1 MEGFILKSGRGGKRE
16 GSGRP
21 KGEPT
26 KVVRIPERIRD
37 VQVFV
42 TEIEGLRDRWRDEL
56 SRYPVDSRWLKKCR
70 ALLDELDG
78 ICNKNL
84 K

>member
-1 MEGFILKSGRGGKRE
+1 MKGFVLKSGRGGKRE

-26 KVVRIPERIRD
+26 KVVRIPERIMD

-42 TEIEGLRDRWRDEL
+42 TEIEGLRDRWCDEL
-56 SRYPVDSRWLKKCR
+56 SRHTVNSRWVKCK

-78 ICNKNL
+78 ICNRNL